1 MTDPRPIPRSS
12 ALDWATPGG
21 RAEAVIAE
29 LRRRDRRRRQRRL
42 ALGGAA
48 LLVLTASLWW
58 QTAVP
63 TPPDL
68 PARPAV
74 VHQPAR
80 RTLPDGSRVELRE
93 GARLSIAYSPAIRR
107 VVLEHGEGH
116 FVVEKDPARPFIVVA
131 GGVEVRAVGT
141 AFSVQVGPRD
151 VSVLVTHGRVALDS
165 PAAPERPAT
174 PLALLEAGTRA
185 VVAPAAATTGDPRL
199 PPLLQTLNETE
210 IQERLH
216 WRIPRLE
223 LSGTRLGE
231 ALDLFNRHSPQRLV
245 LADPRLADLQVSGL
259 VRADNTAALLHL
271 LAANYGVVARPAG
284 AGELILER
292 RR

>member
-1 MTDPRPIPRSS
+1 MTEPLPTPRSS

-42 ALGGAA
+42 ALAGAA
-48 LLVLTASLWW
+48 ALTLAATGWW
-58 QTAVP
+58 QTAAR
-63 TPPDL
+63 TKPDL

-80 RTLPDGSRVELRE
+80 QTLPDGSLAELRD

-116 FVVEKDPARPFIVVA
+116 FVVEKDSARPFIVVA

-151 VSVLVTHGRVALDS
+151 VSVLVTSGRVALDS
-165 PAAPERPAT
+165 PAAPERPAA

-185 VVAPAAATTGDPRL
+185 VVAPAARTAREPPP
-199 PPLLQTLNETE
+199 PPLLQTLNATE

-231 ALDLFNRHSPQRLV
+231 ALELFNRHSPQRLV
-245 LADPRLADLQVSGL
+245 LADPRLANLQVSGL

-271 LAANYGVVARPAG
+271 LATNYGVVARPAG

-292 RR
+292 SR